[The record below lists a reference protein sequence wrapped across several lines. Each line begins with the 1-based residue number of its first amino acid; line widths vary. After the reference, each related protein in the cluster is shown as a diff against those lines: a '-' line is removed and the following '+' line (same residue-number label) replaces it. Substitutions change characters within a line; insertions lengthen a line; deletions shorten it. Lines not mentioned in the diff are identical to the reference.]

1 MPDFDITIIG
11 GGINGTAIA
20 RDAAGRGLRVLLVE
34 QNDLSSGTSWT
45 SSKLIHGGLRYL
57 EQYAFKL
64 VQEGLHERS
73 ILLKMAPHII
83 WPARFILPHH
93 SGLRPAWLL
102 RVGLF
107 IYDMLA
113 GKNLLPGARSVDLT
127 KDEAG
132 TPLQDRYR
140 LAFEYSDCCVD
151 DSRLVVLNAIDAA
164 NRGADIRTRTR
175 FEKAERRNNEWHIS
189 LNTKCQRSTITSR
202 ILINASG
209 PWIEE
214 VNTMMPPEIERSHV
228 KQIKG
233 SHIVVPRVFNHDK
246 AYIFQNADGRIVFAI
261 PYHTDF
267 TLIGTTD
274 VTVTGDPAKV
284 AISEEE
290 INYLCKLGSDY
301 FKTPITKNSIVWS
314 FAGIRALYDNRTLN
328 EKDLSR
334 DYLLQLDGNTT
345 KPVLLSVY
353 GGKLTAARHLAEVA
367 LERLAPF
374 INMGKPWTAHSSLPG
389 GDFAWDGITDF
400 IDQSRKQWPFLT
412 QTHATRLVRAYG
424 THISKII
431 GNAKTLADMGECFG
445 ADLTAN
451 EVRYLMKHE
460 WAQTA
465 DDVLWLRSK
474 LGLRFSSQQKENLS
488 KFMASEIT

>member
-389 GDFAWDGITDF
+389 GDFAWDGITDL

>member
-83 WPARFILPHH
+83 WPARFVLPHH

-102 RVGLF
+102 RLGLF
-107 IYDMLA
+107 IYDVLA
-113 GKNLLPGARSVDLT
+113 GKSLLPGARRVDLI

-132 TPLQDRYR
+132 ASLQDRYR
-140 LAFEYSDCCVD
+140 IAFEYSDCCVD
-151 DSRLVVLNAIDAA
+151 DARLVVLNAVDAA
-164 NRGADIRTRTR
+164 GRGADIRTRTR
-175 FEKAERRNNEWHIS
+175 FEKAERHNNEWHIS
-189 LNTKCQRSTITSR
+189 LNAKGQHSTITSR

-214 VNTMMPPEIERSHV
+214 VNAMMPQEIERSHV
-228 KQIKG
+228 KHIKG

-284 AISEEE
+284 AISDEE
-290 INYLCKLGSDY
+290 IDYLCKLGSDY
-301 FKTPITKNSIVWS
+301 FKTPITKNDVVWS
-314 FAGIRALYDNRTLN
+314 FAGIRALYDNRSLT

-334 DYLLQLDGNTT
+334 DYLLQLDGNNT
-345 KPVLLSVY
+345 KPLLLSVY

-367 LERLAPF
+367 LERIAPF
-374 INMGKPWTAHSSLPG
+374 IPMTKSWTAHSSLPG
-389 GDFAWDGITDF
+389 GDFAWNGF
-400 IDQSRKQWPFLT
+400 AELVKQSRNQWPFLT
-412 QTHATRLVRAYG
+412 EPHAKRLVRAYG
-424 THISKII
+424 TRISKII
-431 GNAKTLADMGECFG
+431 GNATTLEEMGECFG
-445 ADLTAN
+445 TDLTAN

-474 LGLRFSSQQKENLS
+474 LGLRFSPQQKDELA
-488 KFMASEIT
+488 KFMTSEAR

>member
-140 LAFEYSDCCVD
+140 FAFEYSDCCVD

-389 GDFAWDGITDF
+389 GDFAWDGITDL